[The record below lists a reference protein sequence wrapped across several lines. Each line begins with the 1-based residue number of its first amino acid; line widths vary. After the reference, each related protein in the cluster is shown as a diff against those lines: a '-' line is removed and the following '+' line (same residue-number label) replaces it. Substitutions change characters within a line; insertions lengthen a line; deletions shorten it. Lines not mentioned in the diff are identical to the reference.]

1 MRRTAKFLLLAL
13 ASGLAL
19 SACTVIAA
27 GKKATKDGSVLLSH
41 TDTGPDSRIRVVPAA
56 DHKPGETAAVY
67 WGLQDPSQP
76 LEAPRE
82 ILGRIPQVAH
92 TFGYIQSAYSHIN
105 EVQLGIAES
114 TLSQRPELVLDKGQ
128 GEQIMTIEQAQ
139 IFALQ
144 RCRKAKEAVR
154 LVGQLLETYGF
165 LPSSG
170 DGSESLVFGDTEEA
184 WVFEVNAVGKGWKRS
199 SGKPGAI
206 WAAQRI
212 PDDKAVMIPNSS
224 IIKEI
229 NPKDTANFMVCARY
243 QQEAIDRGWFDPKAG
258 RPFIWQDAYSPLP
271 EEFAT
276 SRFWLFATT
285 FAPGGPWPDRALDPK
300 DRYKAISPY
309 FQVVE
314 PVSLYPFALKPK
326 QLIGVEDVMA
336 FQRSWF
342 EGTIYDMTADPAW
355 WVPDADGKMVKSPLA
370 TPFAGKDLRGLL
382 KLTYRRPV
390 ARHRGHYGMILQLRG
405 WLPDAIGGRYFV
417 FLDNPAVSPYVV
429 LYAGVTDTHP
439 AYRTYDPEAYSDD
452 SARWAIDFVDNFAG
466 LRFQSMIQDI
476 RAARDPFEKAMFERL
491 PSLEAEALKATDPAA
506 RAKVLTDYTVGLQ
519 GQVPGMYKKL
529 REALITKYTNNRE

>member
-1 MRRTAKFLLLAL
+1 
-13 ASGLAL
+13 
-19 SACTVIAA
+19 
-27 GKKATKDGSVLLSH
+27 
-41 TDTGPDSRIRVVPAA
+41 
-56 DHKPGETAAVY
+56 
-67 WGLQDPSQP
+67 
-76 LEAPRE
+76 
-82 ILGRIPQVAH
+82 
-92 TFGYIQSAYSHIN
+92 
-105 EVQLGIAES
+105 
-114 TLSQRPELVLDKGQ
+114 
-128 GEQIMTIEQAQ
+128 
-139 IFALQ
+139 
-144 RCRKAKEAVR
+144 
-154 LVGQLLETYGF
+154 
-165 LPSSG
+165 
-170 DGSESLVFGDTEEA
+170 
-184 WVFEVNAVGKGWKRS
+184 
-199 SGKPGAI
+199 
-206 WAAQRI
+206 
-212 PDDKAVMIPNSS
+212 
-224 IIKEI
+224 
-229 NPKDTANFMVCARY
+229 
-243 QQEAIDRGWFDPKAG
+243 
-258 RPFIWQDAYSPLP
+258 
-271 EEFAT
+271 
-276 SRFWLFATT
+276 
-285 FAPGGPWPDRALDPK
+285 
-300 DRYKAISPY
+300 
-309 FQVVE
+309 
-314 PVSLYPFALKPK
+314 
-326 QLIGVEDVMA
+326 MA